1 MKIKIKII
9 LQLLVVLVVF
19 SSCKCKDIS
28 NTPEK
33 IITKGTE
40 KDMIVEK
47 SYNSIKTML
56 LVTSFKNDLSARK
69 LIYYKVI
76 DVADDKIIQQGS
88 FEGTKLV
95 WFTNNKLKGFK
106 HIGMIKNNDDASLLN
121 EDKNKENNFI
131 IIDIK

>member
-1 MKIKIKII
+1 MKNKIKII
-9 LQLLVVLVVF
+9 LQLLVLLVVF
-19 SSCKCKDIS
+19 SSCKCKDLS

-33 IITKGTE
+33 IITYETG

-56 LVTSFKNDLSARK
+56 LVTSFKNDLLARK
-69 LIYYKVI
+69 LIYYKVL
-76 DVADDKIIQQGS
+76 DAKDDKILKQGS

-95 WFTNNKLKGFK
+95 WFTNNKLQGFK
-106 HIGMIKNNDDASLLN
+106 HVGMIKQNDDTNLLN
-121 EDKNKENNFI
+121 EDKNKENNFV

>member
-33 IITKGTE
+33 IITYETG